1 MEVGRR
7 REKVREGEE
16 RREGEKGQKR
26 NLLVSGADETRVASA
41 SYAAS
46 GAANWDSHFGKGS
59 SLCTKDTNTI

>member
-41 SYAAS
+41 S
-46 GAANWDSHFGKGS
+46 
-59 SLCTKDTNTI
+59 